1 MFFDV
6 KCYYNCSCSEFE
18 RIGKMKVLVI
28 NAGSSSLKYQLI
40 DVDTKDVIAKG
51 LVDRI
56 GISDSNVIYKPAMGK
71 TDFAVVRDVKDHTEA
86 IRLVI
91 DAMLDPVNGVIK
103 SMDEIDAVGHRVVH
117 GGEKFTAPVL
127 INDAVM
133 ETIETLTD
141 LAPLHNPAN
150 MMGIRACREIM
161 PNAPMVAVFDT
172 AFHQTMP
179 AEAYIYALPYEA
191 YTDNMV
197 RRYGF
202 HGTSHNYVSKVAVE
216 MLGKPAEETKIV
228 TCHLG
233 NGSSIA
239 AVKGGKCIDTS
250 MGLTPL
256 EGVPMGT
263 RCGDIDP
270 AIVLYLM
277 KKLNLNVNEMDAY
290 LNKKSGV
297 LGISGVSSDMRDI
310 EAAAK
315 QGNERAELALA
326 TLAYKVKKYIGAYV
340 AAMDGV
346 DAIVFTAGVGENA
359 ANIRERIIS
368 GLGYL
373 GVVPD
378 YELNSNCPRGQNVEI
393 SKPESSVKVFVIPTD
408 EEMMIAT
415 QTAELVKA

>member
-6 KCYYNCSCSEFE
+6 KCYYNCFCSEFE

-71 TDFAVVRDVKDHTEA
+71 TGFAVVRDVKDHTEA

-310 EAAAK
+310 ESAAK

>member
-6 KCYYNCSCSEFE
+6 KCYYNCFCSEFE

-71 TDFAVVRDVKDHTEA
+71 TGFAVVRDVKDHTEA

-408 EEMMIAT
+408 AEMMIGT